1 MKKKLLS
8 LVLSLAMCLGLLP
21 VNALAAETSPP
32 DWNFLVLFA
41 PMDADYEE
49 DGVTKHIKT
58 SISDEEVKTL
68 VSQLAEFE
76 SVMIESGVMTPHFT
90 KYTMSKPITKLS
102 NTSRGPWPNVGNM
115 KKRGT

>member
-21 VNALAAETSPP
+21 VNAPAAETSPP

-49 DGVTKHIKT
+49 DGVTKHIK
-58 SISDEEVKTL
+58 
-68 VSQLAEFE
+68 QAYR
-76 SVMIESGVMTPHFT
+76 T
-90 KYTMSKPITKLS
+90 KRSKRWFPSLQNLS
-102 NTSRGPWPNVGNM
+102 RS
-115 KKRGT
+115 

>member
-1 MKKKLLS
+1 MTMLKTTNNIIRKLTAVFLA
-8 LVLSLAMCLGLLP
+8 LVIAVGLLP
-21 VNALAAETSPP
+21 APALAAETSPP

-68 VSQLAEFE
+68 VSQL
-76 SVMIESGVMTPHFT
+76 VD
-90 KYTMSKPITKLS
+90 LS
-102 NTSRGPWPNVGNM
+102 RS
-115 KKRGT
+115 